1 MRRRICW
8 SIVLSCVVSTAA
20 ASAQER
26 DCLRLSPA
34 QVSFIH
40 QGQALH
46 DSGDYAGALKL
57 YAEVLRANP
66 ASANALF
73 ESAHTCEAMGDYA
86 GGLEFA
92 RRGLVCE
99 SPFRARLYEK
109 MAACHAGMRQFDS
122 ALRAIDAGLA
132 IDSMLAPLYFLVG
145 QIGIDIQRATP
156 AASALQ
162 RAVRLEPTNERYH
175 SLLGLAYSRSGRR
188 LPAILAMSEALA
200 LNPASGRAVDMIRM
214 IDALWIAGL
223 VRAADGSFTVSPE
236 AFKGIRSTTTEDGN
250 FILAELTIC
259 STAAEDLKDSATVNS
274 MEKVIR
280 RYEAIADLV
289 GPLVPRDT
297 ADHGFAREFYPN
309 FFVELK
315 ARGFIE
321 PFVYY
326 TRQTSGDP
334 NVAVWL
340 KAHEEELSKFLVWWR
355 EYQWPATR

>member
-1 MRRRICW
+1 MGRRICW
-8 SIVLSCVVSTAA
+8 STAFWCIVFTGSVC
-20 ASAQER
+20 AQES
-26 DCLRLSPA
+26 DCLRLSAA
-34 QVSFIH
+34 QVAAVR

-46 DSGDYAGALKL
+46 DSGDYAGALKR

-92 RRGLVCE
+92 RRGLACE

-109 MAACHAGMRQFDS
+109 LAACHAGRQQFDS
-122 ALRAIDAGLA
+122 ALYAIDAGLA
-132 IDSMLAPLYFLVG
+132 IDSTLAPLYFLAG
-145 QIGIDIQRATP
+145 QIGIDVQRPTP

-175 SLLGLAYSRSGRR
+175 ALLGVAYSQSGRR

-200 LNPASGRAVDMIRM
+200 LNPASGRAADMIRM

-223 VRAADGSFTVSPE
+223 QRAADGSFKLSPE

-250 FILAELTIC
+250 FILVELTIC
-259 STAAEDLKDSATVNS
+259 TTAAEDLEDSATVNS
-274 MEKVIR
+274 MGKVIR
-280 RYEAIADLV
+280 RYDVIADLV
-289 GPLVPRDT
+289 GPLAPRDT

-309 FFVELK
+309 FFVQLK

-321 PFVYY
+321 PFAYY
-326 TRQTSGDP
+326 TRQVSGDP
-334 NVAVWL
+334 SVGAWL
-340 KAHEEELSKFLVWWR
+340 KAHEEELAKFLVWWR